1 MKKYSRRGDD
11 AVEIRDLGVVGY
23 ADVLRTQNDLLDKRI
38 AGEIPDTLIMVEHD
52 PVVTLGRVAEA
63 ASIIDKDFFDKQ
75 GISVISTGRGGK
87 ITYHAP
93 GQLVLYPILSLS
105 EKRRDIGFYIDFLEK
120 TTVNSLRRM
129 GVAAERTEKSRGV
142 WVEAEKIAFI
152 GVAVKRWVTFHGV
165 AINLNNDITPF
176 TRMHPCGQS
185 DIRVTSAKE
194 RLGRE
199 VNMMDAKKIFAE
211 QFIKDLEAEYGTKT
225 AGIIVK
231 HSRSDYNR
239 VACY

>member
-1 MKKYSRRGDD
+1 M
-11 AVEIRDLGVVGY
+11 EIRDLGIVRY
-23 ADVLRTQNDLLDKRI
+23 EDVLETQNDLLSKRI

-52 PVVTLGRVAEA
+52 PVVTLGRVAEED
-63 ASIIDKDFFDKQ
+63 SIIDKDFFEKK

-120 TTVNSLRRM
+120 TTANGLRRM
-129 GVAAERTEKSRGV
+129 CVAAERIKKRRGV
-142 WVEAEKIAFI
+142 WVGWKKIAFI

-176 TRMHPCGQS
+176 TRIHPCGQS

-194 RLGRE
+194 CLGRE
-199 VNMMDAKKIFAE
+199 VNMSEAKKIFAE
-211 QFIKDLEAEYGTKT
+211 QFTKDLEAEYGTKT